1 MILLPYPISTNRMWR
16 NFNNRPVLSPEGR
29 AYKKEAALIAISAG
43 QKILPGFVS
52 MTIILHPK
60 MKKNGRASDTRLD
73 LDNCIKVALDS
84 MNGIMYKD
92 DKQIVRIVAE
102 VGLPMD
108 GGGLS
113 IEAKDL

>member
-1 MILLPYPISTNRMWR
+1 
-16 NFNNRPVLSPEGR
+16 
-29 AYKKEAALIAISAG
+29 
-43 QKILPGFVS
+43 

-60 MKKNGRASDTRLD
+60 MRKNGKASDTRLD

-84 MNGIMYKD
+84 MIGVMYKD

-102 VGLPMD
+102 VGSAKD

-113 IEAKDL
+113 IEATELK